1 MRLSNGEVLPILE
14 LKFDIY
20 WVGRN
25 SDPFFVLTPAQRYDI
40 IFIES

>member
-1 MRLSNGEVLPILE
+1 MLLMFE
-14 LKFDIY
+14 LKFNIY

-25 SDPFFVLTPAQRYDI
+25 SDPFFVLTSAQRYAI

>member
-1 MRLSNGEVLPILE
+1 MLG

-25 SDPFFVLTPAQRYDI
+25 SSPFFVLTLAQRYAI